1 MKKIIFLSLVF
12 IGLISCKN
20 RDQDFNTLPEVTQWG
35 ANTAGALVDGKVWVA
50 TSDRLNTANGSGTY
64 CEKFNNNYTIK
75 LDLRQEKNSYNNAIL
90 IQVLIIDLELN
101 KKYDIITETPDSD
114 YSFAIFTDNASG
126 SFSTN
131 PGHVGSITI
140 SKIDIKNQ
148 IVSGTFNFN
157 AEDRKGNAV
166 KITDGRFDK
175 RFD

>member
-1 MKKIIFLSLVF
+1 MKKLIFIIFAIICLM
-12 IGLISCKN
+12 SCKN
-20 RDQDFNTLPEVTQWG
+20 RDQDFNTLSEVTDWG

-50 TSDRLNTANGSGTY
+50 TTDRLNTANGSGTY

-75 LDLRQEKNSYNNAIL
+75 LDLRQHKNSYDNAIL
-90 IQVLIIDLELN
+90 IKVLIIDLELN
-101 KKYDIITETPDSD
+101 KKYDVIKATPDSD
-114 YSFAIFTDNASG
+114 YSFAIFRDNDSK

-131 PGHVGSITI
+131 PDHVGSITI

-157 AEDRKGNAV
+157 AVDDKGNV
-166 KITDGRFDK
+166 LLITDGRFDK